1 MANFEFTDLNNND
14 LAELLDDH
22 SQVLDLEQLERNLQL
37 LDNVEIEEAIET
49 EPEFTF
55 LRNHILNRKNFL
67 FKYQRTQVYSIY
79 YRCEIQN
86 MNISLGYYLSACFI

>member
-22 SQVLDLEQLERNLQL
+22 SQQVLDLEQLERNLQL

-55 LRNHILNRKNFL
+55 LGNTSKSNRFCS
-67 FKYQRTQVYSIY
+67 Q
-79 YRCEIQN
+79 
-86 MNISLGYYLSACFI
+86 